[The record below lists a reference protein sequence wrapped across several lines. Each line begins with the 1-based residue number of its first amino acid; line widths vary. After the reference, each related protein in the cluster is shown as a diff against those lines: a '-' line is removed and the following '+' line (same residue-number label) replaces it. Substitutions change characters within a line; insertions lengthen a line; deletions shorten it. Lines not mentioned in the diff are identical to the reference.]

1 MGWTLTS
8 VAARVLRPLGWGRR
22 WVAPDAVRHAKR
34 LAADPPAVPGGAH
47 DLPER
52 AWERRLAQA
61 PPADRKALEAA
72 AAELGADARVIE
84 RAAGTGAPVAAVAA
98 LAAAWET
105 LPSDAKAAARDP
117 LAAPSGRR
125 EEGPAAVGVLTLRQI
140 DETTCGAAV
149 LAMVALTTDPF
160 VAVWLATGRVFA
172 DHRPAAVA
180 GVIGDD
186 WRSAPRSLDARWAAL
201 QRALHAEATRG
212 GLGPFPWPRA
222 LGTPPWGLARMVRP
236 FGVRYRGA
244 SLDDRSP
251 DAAAAWVVHASA
263 ALADSLPVPLY
274 SAGDSGLGLGT
285 AVPRHVILL
294 VARIDDGFLAYEPS
308 RGVMMRLPDAA
319 FTGPGPRRAALGHWS
334 RVAWLVLPSPVH

>member
-8 VAARVLRPLGWGRR
+8 VAARVLGPLGWGRR
-22 WVAPDAVRHAKR
+22 WVAPDAVTHAR
-34 LAADPPAVPGGAH
+34 ALAADPPAAPGGAP

-52 AWERRLAQA
+52 TWERRLAQA
-61 PPADRKALEAA
+61 SPADRKALEAA
-72 AAELGADARVIE
+72 AAEVGSDARVIQ
-84 RAAGTGAPVAAVAA
+84 RAAGSGAPVAAVAA
-98 LAAAWET
+98 LAAAWAS
-105 LPSDAKAAARDP
+105 LPDDAKAAARDP
-117 LAAPSGRR
+117 LASPSGRR

-160 VAVWLATGRVFA
+160 VAVWLATGRIFA

-180 GVIGDD
+180 GVLGGD
-186 WRSAPRSLDARWAAL
+186 WKSGPRTLESRWAAL
-201 QRALHAEATRG
+201 QRALHAEARRG
-212 GLGPFPWPRA
+212 ALGPFTWPGS

-244 SLDDRSP
+244 SLDDRSAE
-251 DAAAAWVVHASA
+251 AAAAWVAHASA

-274 SAGDSGLGLGT
+274 SAGDSALGLDT

-294 VARIDDGFLAYEPS
+294 VARVEDGFLAYEPS
-308 RGVMMRLPDAA
+308 RGALMHLPDAA
-319 FTGPGPRRAALGHWS
+319 FTGPGPRRASLGHWS
-334 RVAWLVLPSPVH
+334 RVAWLVLPSPA